1 MSAPIT
7 KDQLGFSLGNLSY
20 IDASFDEGAAPL
32 VKPQDR
38 KTATWVARLL
48 AKLVEWRHR
57 RRVIAEM
64 AMMTDHEL
72 ADIGLSR
79 ADLGRVF
86 DPAFVADYTRGR
98 DYIAY

>member
-1 MSAPIT
+1 MNAPIA

-20 IDASFDEGAAPL
+20 IDSTYDEGAAPL

-38 KTATWVARLL
+38 RTSTWLPRLL
-48 AKLVEWRHR
+48 ARLAEWQR
-57 RRVIAEM
+57 RRTVIAEM
-64 AMMTDHEL
+64 ATMTDHEL

-86 DPAFVADYTRGR
+86 DPSFAAEHARRGE
-98 DYIAY
+98 YIAY

>member
-1 MSAPIT
+1 MSAPIA

-20 IDASFDEGAAPL
+20 IDSSFDEGAAPL

-38 KTATWVARLL
+38 GTSTWLARVL
-48 AKLVEWRHR
+48 ARFAEWQR
-57 RRVIAEM
+57 RRAVIAEM
-64 AMMTDHEL
+64 ATMTDHEL

-79 ADLGRVF
+79 ADLARVF
-86 DPAFVADYTRGR
+86 DPAFAADHARGR

>member
-1 MSAPIT
+1 MSAPIA

-20 IDASFDEGAAPL
+20 IDSTFDEGVTPF

-38 KTATWVARLL
+38 GTSTWLARLL
-48 AKLVEWRHR
+48 ARFAEWQHR
-57 RRVIAEM
+57 RAVIAEM
-64 AMMTDHEL
+64 ATMTDHEL

-86 DPAFVADYTRGR
+86 DPAFAADHAHGR
-98 DYIAY
+98 DYIGY

>member
-1 MSAPIT
+1 MNAPIA

-20 IDASFDEGAAPL
+20 IDPTFDEAAAPL

-38 KTATWVARLL
+38 GIHAWLAPIL
-48 AKLVEWRHR
+48 AKFTEWQR
-57 RRVIAEM
+57 RRAVIAEM

-79 ADLGRVF
+79 ADLARVF
-86 DPAFVADYTRGR
+86 DPGFAADHAHRR